1 MLVGALVV
9 GVVVGT
15 LVVGVVVGM
24 IVVMLGGL
32 TVINKMD
39 ITR

>member
-1 MLVGALVV
+1 MLLVGALLV
-9 GVVVGT
+9 GA
-15 LVVGVVVGM
+15 LLVGVVVGM